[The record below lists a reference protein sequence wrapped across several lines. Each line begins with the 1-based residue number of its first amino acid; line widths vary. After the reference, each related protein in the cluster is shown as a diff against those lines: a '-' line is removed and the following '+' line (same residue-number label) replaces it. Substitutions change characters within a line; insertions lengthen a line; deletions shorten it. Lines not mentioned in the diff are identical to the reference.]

1 MNYDHFEVK
10 DFLNDPS
17 FIQWV
22 KRPDAASQAYWQ
34 AWLAQYPEKAYQIE
48 EARQLALVLD
58 FSVEVPTVEE
68 ALEVKKAIKA
78 RLRNEFSDPAGN
90 SDEQP
95 LGKPISPFKRYYLV
109 AATLA
114 GVVLCSV
121 LYFWLFA
128 TEGQVVYHT
137 SYGNTRTIV
146 LPDQS
151 LVILNA
157 NSTLHFNK
165 PWTPD
170 KPRVVWLSGEA
181 FFEVRKK
188 LSPETGTPSLPSSK
202 FTVHTSTVDI
212 QVLGTQFNVQNR
224 SGRVQVLLT
233 SGKVKLEMPAQSPTE
248 VWMKPGELA
257 EVSGK
262 EKAISRRTVDPDRY
276 LAWRNHQ
283 LVFDETSVGDVARTI
298 EDYYGVKVNCQDPL
312 LATKR
317 FTGSV
322 PSNNLQVLLTVLA
335 ESFDLQITRKNN
347 EIMMKSKQ

>member
-1 MNYDHFEVK
+1 MKYEYFEVD

-22 KRPDAASQAYWQ
+22 KRPDASSQAYWQ
-34 AWLAQYPEKAYQIE
+34 AWLAQHPEKACPVE
-48 EARQLALVLD
+48 EARQLVLALK

-68 ALEVKKAIKA
+68 TQEVKQAIKA
-78 RLRNEFSDPAGN
+78 RLRNALPYLEGN

-95 LGKPISPFKRYYLV
+95 LGNPISPFKRYYLI

-114 GVVLCSV
+114 GVILCSV
-121 LYFWLFA
+121 LYFWLIPP
-128 TEGQVVYHT
+128 EEQVVYHT
-137 SYGNTRTIV
+137 GYGKTRTIV

-170 KPRVVWLSGEA
+170 KPRVVRLSGEA

-188 LSPETGTPSLPSSK
+188 LSPETGAPSLPSSK

-233 SGKVKLEMPAQSPTE
+233 SGKVKLQMPAESPAE

-283 LVFDETSVGDVARTI
+283 LVFDETSVGEVARTI
-298 EDYYGVKVNCQDPL
+298 EDYYGVKVDCQDPL
-312 LATKR
+312 LATKK

-322 PSNNLQVLLTVLA
+322 PSNNLQILLTVLA
-335 ESFDLQITRKNN
+335 ESFDLEITRKNN
-347 EIMMKSKQ
+347 QIMMKSKQ